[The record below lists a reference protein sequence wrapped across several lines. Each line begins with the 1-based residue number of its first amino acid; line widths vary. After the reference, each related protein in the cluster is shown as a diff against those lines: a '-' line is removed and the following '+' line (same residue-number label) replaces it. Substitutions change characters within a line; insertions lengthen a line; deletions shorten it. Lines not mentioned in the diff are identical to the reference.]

1 MTTVEQA
8 KDQLIEILEN
18 QVMDLTVMSKIEL
31 GDDVIAE
38 VRRLKATISILEE
51 NEKTLEAKRLV
62 DDYRLILGQFNTDAG
77 EEILC
82 TIIAKQLAEKTVDEI
97 ISAVDVSLISADI
110 QWWKEVKQAIKK
122 I

>member
-1 MTTVEQA
+1 MTKDQA
-8 KDQLIEILEN
+8 KDELIFILGN
-18 QVMDLTVMSKIEL
+18 QIADLTVMSKIEL
-31 GDDVIAE
+31 GDDVITE
-38 VRRLKATISILEE
+38 VRRLKATIARLEE
-51 NEKTLEAKRLV
+51 TERELEAKRLV
-62 DDYRLILGQFNTDAG
+62 DDYRVILGQFDTDAS

>member
-1 MTTVEQA
+1 MTKEEA
-8 KDQLIEILEN
+8 KTQLIEILEN
-18 QVMDLTVMSKIEL
+18 QVMDLSMMTKIEL

-38 VRRLKATISILEE
+38 VRRLKATIVILEE
-51 NEKTLEAKRLV
+51 NEKMLEAKRLV
-62 DDYRLILGQFNTDAG
+62 DDYRVILGQYNTDAG

-97 ISAVDVSLISADI
+97 ISALDASLMSADI

>member
-1 MTTVEQA
+1 MT
-8 KDQLIEILEN
+8 KDQVKDELIKILED
-18 QVMDLTVMSKIEL
+18 QVMDLSMMTKIEL

-97 ISAVDVSLISADI
+97 ISALDVTLVSTDI